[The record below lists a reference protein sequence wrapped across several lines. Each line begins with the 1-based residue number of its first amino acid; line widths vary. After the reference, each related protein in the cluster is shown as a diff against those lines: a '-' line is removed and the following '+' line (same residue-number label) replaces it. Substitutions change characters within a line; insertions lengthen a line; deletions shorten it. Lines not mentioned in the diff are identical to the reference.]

1 MSRITTAI
9 FLRITVEPIND
20 LIMKRFVFFILCVAI
35 PVFGTAQNTGRL
47 SEAGNRHRKTA
58 ATLLE
63 LAANTDDL
71 VAVTAEL
78 EEILKTDPN
87 YSDAYYNLGQLYMR
101 IGKDKGEVFFEKA
114 KNAFS
119 QYLKIR
125 PADSLAVKDDL
136 YTLEMVRKSS
146 EKSRSEADRKR
157 FVGTWKVNY
166 EVAGMN
172 YPLYFI
178 VDDFNGSFSVVIKST
193 FDKNWEQIADYTEY
207 SMGALSFSYEVIEDR
222 KGATWQESSTGWS
235 VTCDKERMVDK
246 WTFYLKEDG
255 MGARN
260 KQDNYYY
267 LRGRLVDHKT
277 SDDTFLLY
285 K

>member
-1 MSRITTAI
+1 MII
-9 FLRITVEPIND
+9 ELV
-20 LIMKRFVFFILCVAI
+20 MKRLVVLFVYLVL
-35 PVFGTAQNTGRL
+35 PVIGAAQSTPRL

-63 LAANTDDL
+63 LASNTDDL
-71 VAVTAEL
+71 IAVTSEL
-78 EEILKTDPN
+78 EEILKTDPGFA
-87 YSDAYYNLGQLYMR
+87 DAYYDLGQLYIK
-101 IGKDKGEVFFEKA
+101 IGKDKGEKYFEKA

-125 PADSLAVKDDL
+125 PTDSLTVKDDL

-146 EKSRSEADRKR
+146 EKSRSEANRKL
-157 FVGTWKVNY
+157 FVGTWKVDY
-166 EVAGMN
+166 EAAGMN

-178 VDDFNGSFSVVIKST
+178 VDDFNGSFSVIIKST
-193 FDKNWEQIADYTEY
+193 FRKDWEQIADYTDY
-207 SMGALSFSYEVIEDR
+207 SNGRLSFSYEVIEYR
-222 KGATWQESSTGWS
+222 GGATWQLSSAGWS
-235 VTCDKERMVDK
+235 VTCDKERMIDK

-260 KQDNYYY
+260 EQDNYYY
-267 LRGRLVDHKT
+267 LRGRLVEHKT
-277 SDDTFLLY
+277 SKDTFSLC